1 MSNLKTCSLLSVK
14 WAYHR
19 LRLPEVTEGHPPPPR
34 RPGETA
40 EGRTRSDTQSFY
52 TNTQNKW
59 LLSLCFFHQSGFWL
73 AAQSPDNHQLH
84 PPILLF
90 NLCLCVHSD
99 RLAAPN
105 VCAHSFHLT
114 CSLDTSICSKVSH
127 LSWFGWIW
135 FTWEIEHVRLP
146 PRYHTC
152 DAPEKRL
159 TVNSAGQWMISNEE
173 GTFPF
178 PFCGL
183 IFTLMLMLFSFQFTA
198 FRSDSENC
206 PTFLICGGQSLSF

>member
-1 MSNLKTCSLLSVK
+1 MSNEKTCSLLSVE

-19 LRLPEVTEGHPPPPR
+19 LRLPEVTEGHPPPPW

-59 LLSLCFFHQSGFWL
+59 LLSLCFFHQSAFWL

-90 NLCLCVHSD
+90 NLFLCVHSD
-99 RLAAPN
+99 RLAASNTHTVFIKP
-105 VCAHSFHLT
+105 VVWTPVSVQSFH
-114 CSLDTSICSKVSH
+114 ICPGLAEFGSH
-127 LSWFGWIW
+127 
-135 FTWEIEHVRLP
+135 E

-159 TVNSAGQWMISNEE
+159 TVNSAGQWTICNEA
-173 GTFPF
+173 GTFTF

-183 IFTLMLMLFSFQFTA
+183 IIT
-198 FRSDSENC
+198 R
-206 PTFLICGGQSLSF
+206 GGEKWCKG

>member
-1 MSNLKTCSLLSVK
+1 MSNEKTCSLLSVE

-59 LLSLCFFHQSGFWL
+59 LLSLCFFHQSAFWL

-90 NLCLCVHSD
+90 NLFLCVHSD
-99 RLAAPN
+99 RLAASNTHTVFIKP
-105 VCAHSFHLT
+105 VVWTPVSVQSFH
-114 CSLDTSICSKVSH
+114 ICPGLAEFGSH
-127 LSWFGWIW
+127 
-135 FTWEIEHVRLP
+135 E
-146 PRYHTC
+146 PRYHTY

-159 TVNSAGQWMISNEE
+159 TVNSAGQWTICNEA
-173 GTFPF
+173 GTFTF

-183 IFTLMLMLFSFQFTA
+183 IIT
-198 FRSDSENC
+198 R
-206 PTFLICGGQSLSF
+206 GGEKWCKG